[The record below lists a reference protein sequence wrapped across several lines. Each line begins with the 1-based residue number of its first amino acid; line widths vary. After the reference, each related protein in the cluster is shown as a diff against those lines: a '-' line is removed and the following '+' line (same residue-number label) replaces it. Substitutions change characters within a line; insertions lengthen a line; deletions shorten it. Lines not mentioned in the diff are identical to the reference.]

1 MKKFLVVVDTQY
13 DFVMPDG
20 ALYVAGAEDIIVP
33 GVKFLA
39 NLDPDEYSGVLFTY
53 DTHDRETYFFL
64 PESNQFPI
72 HCVEDEFGWQNVF
85 NHNMIDRRI
94 PFHTLKKGVFSMWE
108 EVGSSVMRYDRRTW
122 AVRPDV
128 DFLDRDEM
136 FKQLKKTVDT
146 IEVMGVAS
154 DYCVKWAVDG
164 FVQRGFKVDV
174 LQKLVR
180 EIETSARDVF
190 DGAPYRQLV
199 NLV

>member
-33 GVKFLA
+33 GIKFLA

-53 DTHDRETYFFL
+53 DTHYQATYFDL
-64 PESNQFPI
+64 PESKQFPI
-72 HCVEDEFGWQNVF
+72 HCVRGTFGHANVF
-85 NHNMIDRRI
+85 NPSLVSGDIA
-94 PFHTLKKGVFSMWE
+94 TLDLIKGVFSMWE
-108 EVGSSVMRYDRRTW
+108 DDGVLIGNTGYGDRNPTTTW
-122 AVRPDV
+122 A
-128 DFLDRDEM
+128 RDKFFEDM
-136 FKQLKKTVDT
+136 KATTST